1 MPRGAEA
8 FAELIRHHSGTTAVL
23 CGHDVLAVGAL
34 REARRLGVSVP
45 GQVSITGFDD
55 IELAQIVTP
64 PLTTVHVPH
73 REMGRRA
80 ARELIALVE
89 STSSG
94 GSICI
99 KTDIVER
106 GSLGPARDD

>member
-1 MPRGAEA
+1 MAGNKAGRDFGLDIPDGACDA
-8 FAELIRHHSGTTAVL
+8 RELGRKA
-23 CGHDVLAVGAL
+23 
-34 REARRLGVSVP
+34 
-45 GQVSITGFDD
+45 
-55 IELAQIVTP
+55 AQ
-64 PLTTVHVPH
+64 
-73 REMGRRA
+73 
-80 ARELIALVE
+80 ELIALVE

>member
-1 MPRGAEA
+1 MFATCHFGCGDRHDGAGNMA
-8 FAELIRHHSGTTAVL
+8 
-23 CGHDVLAVGAL
+23 
-34 REARRLGVSVP
+34 
-45 GQVSITGFDD
+45 
-55 IELAQIVTP
+55 VTP
-64 PLTTVHVPH
+64 ARKIAPCRIDGDGLLAGNKA
-73 REMGRRA
+73 GRDFGLYITDVACA
-80 ARELIALVE
+80 ARELGRKAAQELIALVE